1 MTRRPSSAPLNH
13 SGDKSP
19 HSIGP
24 AHFRFSVSRIVAFSP
39 PVKTPELPNPKPS
52 TRSYVPR
59 IVDPAAPGDE
69 REEKFLP
76 RYVEVPALR
85 EHGFGRRN
93 LVWGVVTLA
102 LALALL
108 VAAVV
113 LTGQKAVLSLA
124 ACLVTCAALF
134 VLARMHVFRQRNG
147 GFLAIA
153 LVVLLGAVV
162 ALVDRGYEV
171 LAGIA
176 APQTAVAAHP
186 VETEPPLLM
195 QAFALAKP
203 DGTQPQ
209 VKVLKDS
216 RVVIAEKPYIIKA
229 GDVFPLLE
237 AKAGEATFAVRDLH
251 VSLPVEVVEILG
263 GKPAKEVVAGKEV
276 KETKESA
283 MAAALAAVNAAAA
296 NAAEPQKTEPA
307 SNAAR
312 PAADGSKP
320 ETAGVDLAAVTR
332 SAQLEA
338 MRRYPALAIKDSV
351 ENEVFVTTYRQLK
364 ERGNAEFF
372 SNPEWPLELAEKL
385 ATENGWARG
394 DHPAPAA
401 AEPAEAPGIEPP
413 GMEPNAPAGSAT
425 GRTPQLPPAD
435 LEPPQ
440 IPRAK
445 RR

>member
-1 MTRRPSSAPLNH
+1 M
-13 SGDKSP
+13 
-19 HSIGP
+19 
-24 AHFRFSVSRIVAFSP
+24 AFSP
-39 PVKTPELPNPKPS
+39 PVKTPELPSPTP
-52 TRSYVPR
+52 RPYMPR
-59 IVDPAAPGDE
+59 IVDPTAPGDE
-69 REEKFLP
+69 REDKFQP

-85 EHGFGRRN
+85 ERGFGRRN

-108 VAAVV
+108 IAAVV

-124 ACLVTCAALF
+124 SCLVTCAALF

-162 ALVDRGYEV
+162 ALADRGYEA

-176 APQTAVAAHP
+176 APQGAVTVAAHP

-237 AKAGEATFAVRDLH
+237 AKAGEATFVVRDLH
-251 VSLPVEVVEILG
+251 VSLPVAAVEILG
-263 GKPAKEVVAGKEV
+263 GKPAKEAAAAKEAAPV
-276 KETKESA
+276 KETRESA

-296 NAAEPQKTEPA
+296 NAAAAPSTEPA
-307 SNAAR
+307 SIPAR
-312 PAADGSKP
+312 PARDGLKP
-320 ETAGVDLAAVTR
+320 EAASADLAAVTE
-332 SAQLEA
+332 SAKAEA
-338 MRRYPALAIKDSV
+338 TRRYPALAIKDSR
-351 ENEVFVTTYRQLK
+351 ENEVFVTTYRQL
-364 ERGNAEFF
+364 RDSGNADFF
-372 SNPEWPLELAEKL
+372 SNPEWPLELAERL

-394 DHPAPAA
+394 DRSAPAA
-401 AEPAEAPGIEPP
+401 AEPVEAPGIEPP
-413 GMEPNAPAGSAT
+413 GMEPNAPAENTA
-425 GRTPQLPPAD
+425 GRPPQLPPTD

>member
-1 MTRRPSSAPLNH
+1 M
-13 SGDKSP
+13 
-19 HSIGP
+19 
-24 AHFRFSVSRIVAFSP
+24 AFSP
-39 PVKTPELPNPKPS
+39 PVKTPELPTPKPS
-52 TRSYVPR
+52 TRTYVPR
-59 IVDPAAPGDE
+59 IVDPIAPGDE
-69 REEKFLP
+69 REEKLLP
-76 RYVEVPALR
+76 RYVGVPALR

-93 LVWGVVTLA
+93 LVWGVVTLV

-108 VAAVV
+108 IAAVV
-113 LTGQKAVLSLA
+113 LTGQKAVLSLT
-124 ACLVTCAALF
+124 ACLVTGAALF
-134 VLARMHVFRQRNG
+134 VLARLHIFRQRNG
-147 GFLAIA
+147 GFLALA

-162 ALVDRGYEV
+162 ALVDRGYET

-176 APQTAVAAHP
+176 APQGAATVAAHP
-186 VETEPPLLM
+186 VETEPPLLT

-209 VKVLKDS
+209 VKALKDA
-216 RVVIAEKPYIIKA
+216 RVVIAEKPYIIRA
-229 GDVFPLLE
+229 GDLFPLLE
-237 AKAGEATFAVRDLH
+237 AKGGEATFAVRDLR
-251 VSLPVEVVEILG
+251 VSLPVQVVEILG
-263 GKPAKEVVAGKEV
+263 GKPAKETAAVKEAASV

-296 NAAEPQKTEPA
+296 NASETAAAEPA

-312 PAADGSKP
+312 PAP
-320 ETAGVDLAAVTR
+320 ETAKPQASAGTDLAAVTH

-338 MRRYPALAIKDSV
+338 MRRYPALKIKDSV

-364 ERGNAEFF
+364 ERGNADFF

-394 DHPAPAA
+394 DRPAPAA
-401 AEPAEAPGIEPP
+401 AAPVEAPGIEPP
-413 GMEPNAPAGSAT
+413 GMEPDAPAGSTNA
-425 GRTPQLPPAD
+425 RPPQLPPDD
-435 LEPPQ
+435 LPPPQ

>member
-1 MTRRPSSAPLNH
+1 M
-13 SGDKSP
+13 
-19 HSIGP
+19 
-24 AHFRFSVSRIVAFSP
+24 AFSR
-39 PVKTPELPNPKPS
+39 PVKTPELPSPTP
-52 TRSYVPR
+52 RPYVPR
-59 IVDPAAPGDE
+59 IVDPIAPGDE
-69 REEKFLP
+69 REDKFQP

-85 EHGFGRRN
+85 ERGFGRRN
-93 LVWGVVTLA
+93 LVWGAVTLV
-102 LALALL
+102 LGLALL
-108 VAAVV
+108 IAAVV

-162 ALVDRGYEV
+162 ALVDRGYET

-176 APQTAVAAHP
+176 APQGAGVVAAHP
-186 VETEPPLLM
+186 IETGPPLLT

-216 RVVIAEKPYIIKA
+216 RVVIAEKPYLIKE

-237 AKAGEATFAVRDLH
+237 AKGGEATFIVRDLH
-251 VSLPVEVVEILG
+251 VSLPVAAVEILG
-263 GKPAKEVVAGKEV
+263 GKPAKETAAMKETAPV

-283 MAAALAAVNAAAA
+283 MATALAAVNAAAA
-296 NAAEPQKTEPA
+296 NAAETAKTETA
-307 SNAAR
+307 SNTAR
-312 PAADGSKP
+312 PAA
-320 ETAGVDLAAVTR
+320 EATAAAGTDLAAVTR

-338 MRRYPALAIKDSV
+338 MRRYPALAVKDSV

-385 ATENGWARG
+385 AAENGWSRG
-394 DHPAPAA
+394 DRPAPAA
-401 AEPAEAPGIEPP
+401 PAPEPGIEPP
-413 GMEPNAPAGSAT
+413 GIEPVTGSASPAANAAE
-425 GRTPQLPPAD
+425 RMPQVPPTD
-435 LEPPQ
+435 IDPPQ

>member
-1 MTRRPSSAPLNH
+1 M
-13 SGDKSP
+13 
-19 HSIGP
+19 
-24 AHFRFSVSRIVAFSP
+24 
-39 PVKTPELPNPKPS
+39 KTPELPSPKPS
-52 TRSYVPR
+52 TRAYVPR
-59 IVDPAAPGDE
+59 IVDPSAPGDE

-93 LVWGVVTLA
+93 LVWGAATLA

-108 VAAVV
+108 IAAVV

-162 ALVDRGYEV
+162 ALVDRGYEM

-176 APQTAVAAHP
+176 APQTVAAHP

-263 GKPAKEVVAGKEV
+263 GKPAKEVTAVKEV

-283 MAAALAAVNAAAA
+283 MAAALAAVNAAATETA
-296 NAAEPQKTEPA
+296 KTEPA
-307 SNAAR
+307 STAAR
-312 PAADGSKP
+312 PASEAAKS
-320 ETAGVDLAAVTR
+320 EAGPDLAAVTR

-385 ATENGWARG
+385 AAENGWARG
-394 DHPAPAA
+394 DRPAPAA
-401 AEPAEAPGIEPP
+401 AEPAPGIEPP
-413 GMEPNAPAGSAT
+413 GIEPTAGNAAE
-425 GRTPQLPPAD
+425 RMPQVPPSD
-435 LEPPQ
+435 IDPPQ